1 MLDLSLLRESMAWG
15 ARGRYLGMTSERAFA
30 GASAVGNLVGDQGLQ
45 PQVGEKSKAGCLVQ
59 RGPQRGGEEI
69 TPIKANE

>member
-1 MLDLSLLRESMAWG
+1 MP
-15 ARGRYLGMTSERAFA
+15 

-45 PQVGEKSKAGCLVQ
+45 PQVGEKSKRLL
-59 RGPQRGGEEI
+59 GPERPTRGGGGVQI